1 MTRRDY
7 EQIAR
12 VICGLDIGEVTR
24 CRVAQRFA
32 DELEVTDPRFDR
44 TRFLTACVPMGDS
57 GALEYLERRGEGEQ
71 V

>member
-12 VICGLDIGEVTR
+12 VIRGLDIGEVTR

-44 TRFLTACVPMGDS
+44 TRFLTACVPIGGPD
-57 GALEYLERRGEGEQ
+57 LERRGSGEQ
-71 V
+71 VD